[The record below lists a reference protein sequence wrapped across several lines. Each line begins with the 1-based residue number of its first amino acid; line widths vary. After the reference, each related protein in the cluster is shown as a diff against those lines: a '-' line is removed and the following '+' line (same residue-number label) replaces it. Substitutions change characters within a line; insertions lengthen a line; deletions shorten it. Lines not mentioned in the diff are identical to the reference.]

1 MFDAIGAGRL
11 GAPIADNQ
19 AASQTVAQFVV
30 TRSIAVLA
38 TICGP

>member
-1 MFDAIGAGRL
+1 MAF
-11 GAPIADNQ
+11 NQ

-38 TICGP
+38 TIWGP